1 MGSLLL
7 FIILLLPPLMFL
19 VFFPRKSS
27 KSYKLPPGPRGLP
40 VIGNMLDLGPELH
53 KTMAGLKQVYG
64 PVVWLRIG
72 TINTMV
78 IQTVEAA
85 TELFKNHDVSFAD
98 RRIGDVNR
106 SNNYAD
112 ASLALAPYGA
122 FWRVLRRICSSE
134 MFTGRK
140 MNDTA
145 GIRRKSVDDMLM
157 WVEKEGHGGSVE
169 VARFAFLASF
179 NMLGNVVL
187 SRDLADPEAEVTSEF
202 FNAMTRIMEL
212 SGRPNIS
219 DIFPCLRLLDLQGLR
234 RKMGRETGITMGIAS
249 SFLKERM
256 KEGANDDRENPKDFL
271 SVLLEFKGKGKDE
284 PEKLSEHEI
293 LVLILEM
300 FLAGTET
307 TSSTVE
313 WAMSELL
320 RNPEAMEKAR
330 AEISKVVGSDKKF
343 EESDIDNLPYLQA
356 VVKETFRLHPPL
368 PFLLPRKAVQDTK
381 FMGYDVPK
389 DTQVLVNVWAIGRD
403 PECWEDPLTFKPER
417 FLGSN
422 IDVKGQHFELIPF
435 GAGRRICVGLPLG
448 HRMTHFVLGSLLHQ
462 FDWEVEQSVDPK
474 TMDMRDRVGT
484 TLRKLQPLKA
494 IPRKRVIGN

>member
-7 FIILLLPPLMFL
+7 FIFLLLPPLMIF
-19 VFFPRKSS
+19 VFFPRKS

-40 VIGNMLDLGPELH
+40 VLGNMLDLGPELH
-53 KTMAGLKQVYG
+53 KTMEGLKQEYG

-72 TINTMV
+72 TLNTVV
-78 IQTVEAA
+78 IQTVVAA

-98 RRIGDVNR
+98 RKIRDVNWAY
-106 SNNYAD
+106 NYAD

-122 FWRVLRRICSSE
+122 FWRVLRRICSAE

-145 GIRRKSVDDMLM
+145 AIRRKSVDDMLM
-157 WVEKEGHGGSVE
+157 WIEKEAIAAGRGGVE

-179 NMLGNVVL
+179 NMLGNIVM
-187 SRDLADPEAEVTSEF
+187 SRDLADPDAEITSEF
-202 FNAMTRIMEL
+202 FNAMTRIMEW

-234 RKMGRETGITMGIAS
+234 RKMARDLRITMGIAS

-256 KEGANDDRENPKDFL
+256 KEGADDTENLKDFL

-293 LVLILEM
+293 LVLIVEM

-313 WAMSELL
+313 WAMTELL
-320 RNPEAMEKAR
+320 KNPEAMEKVR
-330 AEISKVVGSDKKF
+330 AEISKVVGSEKKL
-343 EESDIDNLPYLQA
+343 EENDIDNLPYLQA

-368 PFLLPRKAVQDTK
+368 PFLIPRKAVEDTK

-389 DTQVLVNVWAIGRD
+389 DTQVLVNVWAMGRD

-448 HRMTHFVLGSLLHQ
+448 HRMTHLVLGSLLHQ
-462 FDWEVEQSVDPK
+462 FEWAVERCVDPK
-474 TMDMRDRVGT
+474 TMDMRDRVGI

-494 IPRKRVIGN
+494 I

>member
-7 FIILLLPPLMFL
+7 FIFLLLPPLMIF

-40 VIGNMLDLGPELH
+40 ILGNMLDLGPELH

-122 FWRVLRRICSSE
+122 FWRVLRRVCSAE
-134 MFTGRK
+134 MFTSRK

-157 WVEKEGHGGSVE
+157 WIEKEARGGSVE

-256 KEGANDDRENPKDFL
+256 KERANDDRENPKDFL

-293 LVLILEM
+293 LVLIL
-300 FLAGTET
+300 
-307 TSSTVE
+307 
-313 WAMSELL
+313 
-320 RNPEAMEKAR
+320 
-330 AEISKVVGSDKKF
+330 
-343 EESDIDNLPYLQA
+343 
-356 VVKETFRLHPPL
+356 
-368 PFLLPRKAVQDTK
+368 
-381 FMGYDVPK
+381 
-389 DTQVLVNVWAIGRD
+389 
-403 PECWEDPLTFKPER
+403 
-417 FLGSN
+417 
-422 IDVKGQHFELIPF
+422 
-435 GAGRRICVGLPLG
+435 
-448 HRMTHFVLGSLLHQ
+448 
-462 FDWEVEQSVDPK
+462 
-474 TMDMRDRVGT
+474 
-484 TLRKLQPLKA
+484 
-494 IPRKRVIGN
+494 VIIKSFY